1 MCPLKVTIEAIEG
14 AVTFVNGR
22 RITEATPLKQVPSL
36 PGLQTLN
43 PTPSML
49 NP

>member
-36 PGLQTLN
+36 DLKPYWG
-43 PTPSML
+43 PDPRY
-49 NP
+49 

>member
-1 MCPLKVTIEAIEG
+1 MQVTIEAIEG

-36 PGLQTLN
+36 NLELQTLN
-43 PTPSML
+43 PQP
-49 NP
+49 